1 MVRRR
6 TSAGRREDRPIV
18 VILKGTSSW
27 RVPPLVGARYRSVAS
42 APASG
47 IRIPAQKEGV
57 VVTLAWIAVGV
68 VLIAV
73 ELHNVAFYALFAA
86 VGCFAAAIVAV
97 VFPDAIAAQVATAVV
112 VAALG
117 ILLVRGRV
125 SAAFA
130 HHHEVERARG
140 VHGGLVG
147 QEVLTLDVVGG
158 PDRVGHVRLAGERW
172 RAISGGDT
180 PIPTGTR
187 VLVTAVQGTT
197 LIVWPV
203 DGSLLPERQ
212 PEAGEGHRLE
222 KGEEEQT

>member
-1 MVRRR
+1 
-6 TSAGRREDRPIV
+6 
-18 VILKGTSSW
+18 
-27 RVPPLVGARYRSVAS
+27 
-42 APASG
+42 
-47 IRIPAQKEGV
+47 
-57 VVTLAWIAVGV
+57 VTLAWIAVGV

-86 VGCFAAAIVAV
+86 VGCFAAAVVAV
-97 VFPDAIAAQVATAVV
+97 VFPDAIAAQVATAVG
-112 VAALG
+112 VAGLG

-158 PDRVGHVRLAGERW
+158 PDQVGHVRLAGERW
-172 RAISGGDT
+172 RAISGGDA
-180 PIPTGTR
+180 PIAAGTR

-203 DGSLLPERQ
+203 DGSLLPEWQ
-212 PEAGEGHRLE
+212 PEAGEGQRLE

>member
-1 MVRRR
+1 M
-6 TSAGRREDRPIV
+6 
-18 VILKGTSSW
+18 
-27 RVPPLVGARYRSVAS
+27 
-42 APASG
+42 
-47 IRIPAQKEGV
+47 
-57 VVTLAWIAVGV
+57 TLAWIAVGV

-73 ELHNVAFYALFAA
+73 ELHHLALYALFAA
-86 VGCFAAAIVAV
+86 LGCFAGAAVAV

-112 VAALG
+112 VAGLG

-147 QEVLTLDVVGG
+147 QEVLTLDLVGG
-158 PDRVGHVRLAGERW
+158 LDRVGHVRLAGERW
-172 RAISGGDT
+172 RAISGGDA
-180 PIPTGTR
+180 PIPAGTR

-197 LIVWPV
+197 LIVWPI
-203 DGSLLPERQ
+203 DGALPPVRQ
-212 PEAGEGHRLE
+212 PEAREGQRLE